1 MEALKGLIVTNSTY
15 APERILDQA
24 QLRVAQ
30 IDAHIRQHEQGIA
43 QLELGIASYRRAIVK
58 WRNERAEAA
67 RFLRENGR

>member
-1 MEALKGLIVTNSTY
+1 MTNSTY

-30 IDAHIRQHEQGIA
+30 IDSHITEHQQDIA
-43 QLELGIASYRRAIVK
+43 QLEQRIASYRRAIVQ

>member
-1 MEALKGLIVTNSTY
+1 MTNSTY

-30 IDAHIRQHEQGIA
+30 IDSHITEHQQDIA
-43 QLELGIASYRRAIVK
+43 QLELGIASYRRAIVQ